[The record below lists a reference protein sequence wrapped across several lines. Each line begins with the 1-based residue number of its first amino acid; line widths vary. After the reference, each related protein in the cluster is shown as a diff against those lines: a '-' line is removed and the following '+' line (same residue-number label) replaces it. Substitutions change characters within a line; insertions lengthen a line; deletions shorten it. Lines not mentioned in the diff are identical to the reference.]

1 MLHEK
6 IDLSSDDL
14 EVPVAVLFLAVLVG
28 LYTVQL
34 DLNLSE
40 NRVW

>member
-1 MLHEK
+1 MHVKTSEYML
-6 IDLSSDDL
+6 
-14 EVPVAVLFLAVLVG
+14 LFQFEIHPHVHAF